1 MTRGVAD
8 GVAMLNV
15 LAQPDDRDWTARP
28 YQTAD
33 YGQGLDR
40 GVADLRIGFA
50 ATLNGAPVHPD
61 VALAVA
67 RAAEG
72 FTLLGSSVEA
82 VPLEMPDVHRIFC
95 DHWYVYAA
103 TLLAGIPEPLHERID
118 PGLRR
123 IAALGA
129 ERSGV
134 EHVKAGV
141 ARRALGQQM
150 NVFHRTYDL
159 LLTPT
164 LPLPAFEAGRLA
176 PPETEGW
183 VDWTPFSYPF
193 NLTMQPAAT
202 VPCGFTA
209 DGLPC
214 GLQIVGR
221 IGEDALV
228 LRAAR
233 AFEAAHPWPMPDLER
248 TVGA

>member
-1 MTRGVAD
+1 
-8 GVAMLNV
+8 
-15 LAQPDDRDWTARP
+15 
-28 YQTAD
+28 
-33 YGQGLDR
+33 
-40 GVADLRIGFA
+40 
-50 ATLNGAPVHPD
+50 
-61 VALAVA
+61 
-67 RAAEG
+67 
-72 FTLLGSSVEA
+72 
-82 VPLEMPDVHRIFC
+82 
-95 DHWYVYAA
+95 
-103 TLLAGIPEPLHERID
+103 
-118 PGLRR
+118 
-123 IAALGA
+123 
-129 ERSGV
+129 
-134 EHVKAGV
+134 
-141 ARRALGQQM
+141 M
-150 NVFHRTYDL
+150 NVFHRIYDL

-176 PPETEGW
+176 PPEAEGW